1 MDKNDLEWLITIL
14 VTIAIEYWK
23 ERKEKAPK
31 RKRRHKQKTLGAKR
45 EGKPQTS
52 LLASIIT

>member
-31 RKRRHKQKTLGAKR
+31 RKRRHKQKRQELS
-45 EGKPQTS
+45 GKGSRKLPF
-52 LLASIIT
+52 LLLL